1 MNSRGREAELFVIDL
16 GAYWPAKGDKM
27 LLESESS
34 GLTGLARLQAD
45 LTCIPS
51 FSPLPPPHI
60 QLSKS
65 TKIWSNTEIKS

>member
-1 MNSRGREAELFVIDL
+1 MNSRGGEAELFVIDL

-45 LTCIPS
+45 LT
-51 FSPLPPPHI
+51 
-60 QLSKS
+60 
-65 TKIWSNTEIKS
+65 